1 MVYEANTD
9 QVSPQLHELIQTGL
23 ALPYEEYVT
32 KVTRV
37 EALKQA
43 LLQWWQQQ
51 GVDFLL
57 APAAPGVA
65 PKKETGTGA
74 PFMSRAWQVLGL
86 PTVTLPLA
94 QAHGLPL
101 ALQIIGTPKSDD
113 FVLSTAGHLT
123 AAILAAQTS
132 A

>member
-1 MVYEANTD
+1 M
-9 QVSPQLHELIQTGL
+9 
-23 ALPYEEYVT
+23 
-32 KVTRV
+32 
-37 EALKQA
+37 
-43 LLQWWQQQ
+43 
-51 GVDFLL
+51 

-123 AAILAAQTS
+123 AAILAAQAS